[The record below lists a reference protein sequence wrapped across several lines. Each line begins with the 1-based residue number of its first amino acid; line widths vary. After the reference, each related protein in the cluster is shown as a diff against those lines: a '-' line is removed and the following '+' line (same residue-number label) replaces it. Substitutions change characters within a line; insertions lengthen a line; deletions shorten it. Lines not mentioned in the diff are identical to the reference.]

1 MTDANID
8 RNVGGSGGEPVL
20 RNHARGRQQRVAYWR
35 WKPWLTGIGWSQ
47 PTEEYVFQL
56 CTPEPRLSGRQS
68 QDSKKGYSHGA
79 VFGTGRI
86 GG

>member
-8 RNVGGSGGEPVL
+8 RNVGGPSGEPVL
-20 RNHARGRQQRVAYWR
+20 RNHARGRQQRVAYWH

-56 CTPEPRLSGRQS
+56 CTPEPRLSG
-68 QDSKKGYSHGA
+68 H
-79 VFGTGRI
+79 
-86 GG
+86 